1 MTKHGQRGPS
11 GPPRAVFDTNVVVS
25 ALLFA
30 SGRLTPLRE
39 IWRSGRAIPLVSR
52 PTTEELL
59 RVLAYPKF
67 KLSEGDREDLLGD
80 YLSFAEVVP
89 APRTAPR
96 FPNCRDPN
104 DLPFLELAL
113 AGKADVLI
121 SGDRDLLA
129 LASDFPVPII
139 SPDQWLATLP
149 PLQIPGES

>member
-1 MTKHGQRGPS
+1 VIKPRRPS

-30 SGRLTPLRE
+30 TGRLAPLRE

-67 KLSEGDREDLLGD
+67 KLSDAEREDILGD
-80 YLSFAEVVP
+80 FLPFAEVVP
-89 APRTAPR
+89 ISRAALRVPK
-96 FPNCRDPN
+96 CRDPN

-113 AGKADVLI
+113 AGKADTMI
-121 SGDRDLLA
+121 TGDRDLLA
-129 LASDFPVPII
+129 LASDFPVPIV

-149 PLQIPGES
+149 SSLISP